1 MAYYVVDGHV
11 VESCGRRWVDNARA
25 ARVVADVVPIVTCD
39 GDAEGAPEF
48 TAWVPPEH
56 AHMDDSHESDSKAI

>member
-11 VESCGRRWVDNARA
+11 VESCGRRWVDNTRP
-25 ARVVADVVPIVTCD
+25 ARVVAEVVPIVTCD
-39 GDAEGAPEF
+39 GDAEGVPEF

-56 AHMDDSHESDSKAI
+56 AHTGDSHASDSKAI